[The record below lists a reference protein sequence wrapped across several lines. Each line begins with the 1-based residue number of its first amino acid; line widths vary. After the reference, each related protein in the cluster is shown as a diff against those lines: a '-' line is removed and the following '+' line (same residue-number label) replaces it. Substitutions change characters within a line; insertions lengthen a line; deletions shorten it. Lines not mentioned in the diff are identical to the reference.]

1 MLERVSPLKFTV
13 EEPKTEVDP
22 PATPPGESEPLCK
35 VEFFSATSIGDQG
48 DSAHVM
54 QAHVGGA
61 GNYGDSGVEADLCA
75 LSILDPEEVEVL
87 SPEPDLA
94 QAENVEVHLDCSNGN
109 PTPKTENEEDGPIVA
124 KPFQVSRKCPG
135 KGSKKREVVMSFG
148 MLGCAG
154 GAKQM

>member
-1 MLERVSPLKFTV
+1 LKFTV

-109 PTPKTENEEDGPIVA
+109 PAHLGLRALAAMVICL
-124 KPFQVSRKCPG
+124 FQDISRQLCYSPG
-135 KGSKKREVVMSFG
+135 ATTTAPATNTHNAIASS
-148 MLGCAG
+148 A
-154 GAKQM
+154 